1 LHSTQ
6 IYFLQKY
13 YLFSDLQNI
22 FSSLSNLL
30 IFHYVTVS
38 CRFAL
43 YGWHI
48 TWWRLHAGGGI
59 GKART
64 RANDDVTCSVS
75 DENAPPLA

>member
-1 LHSTQ
+1 MNCKKT
-6 IYFLQKY
+6 K
-13 YLFSDLQNI
+13 
-22 FSSLSNLL
+22 LSFYCRRVNNNLL
-30 IFHYVTVS
+30 HLFLCFKMLEYRTVS
-38 CRFAL
+38 RAL
-43 YGWHI
+43 HT